1 MSIPLEFAQKAAT
14 DFIKQFPTAA
24 QLIDSQFEFAQR
36 MLDIQREFAHRIM
49 GVGAPKVK
57 KDAPIPTSPKAA
69 PLKAIAAPA
78 RKATAAKPGTAGRK
92 KTPASAEQ
100 PGTAAT

>member
-1 MSIPLEFAQKAAT
+1 MSIPLEFGQKAAT

-57 KDAPIPTSPKAA
+57 KDAPSP
-69 PLKAIAAPA
+69 
-78 RKATAAKPGTAGRK
+78 
-92 KTPASAEQ
+92 
-100 PGTAAT
+100 